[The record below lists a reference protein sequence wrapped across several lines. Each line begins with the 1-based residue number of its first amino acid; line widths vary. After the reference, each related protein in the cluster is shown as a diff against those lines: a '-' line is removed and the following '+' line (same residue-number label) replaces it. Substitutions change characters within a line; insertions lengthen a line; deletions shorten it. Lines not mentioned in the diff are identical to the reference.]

1 MTYEEIQDF
10 FRKKSVTPPDRD
22 FYNSIVDKINTEKE
36 RDEKLKNIQLD
47 SKANKTVKVEKQKV
61 SSKEEEP
68 KKRKRRR
75 SKKSE

>member
-22 FYNSIVDKINTEKE
+22 FYNSIVDKINAEKE
-36 RDEKLKNIQLD
+36 RAEKIKKIQLD
-47 SKANKTVKVEKQKV
+47 SKVTVDSKVH
-61 SSKEEEP
+61 KENLKEDTVN
-68 KKRKRRR
+68 KRKRRR

>member
-22 FYNSIVDKINTEKE
+22 FYNSIVDKINAEKE
-36 RDEKLKNIQLD
+36 RAEKIKKIQLD
-47 SKANKTVKVEKQKV
+47 SKVTVDSKVRKEKENL
-61 SSKEEEP
+61 KEDIE